1 MNQLHE
7 HGTLTPLAEANG
19 NRMHEPHLEADAS
32 TLRATEH
39 EALQASIEA
48 LNKKLVA
55 STLARVQKE
64 GAIRKS
70 LEQYQQQLAASN
82 QAREEL
88 SITVTTALKKLVL
101 ATSAQADR
109 MDSVE
114 TRLTGLAKH
123 QCGCASQSAPG
134 WSAYLERHGVSLVA
148 LAVAVFTLGLH
159 LLG

>member
-19 NRMHEPHLEADAS
+19 NTMHESHLEADAS
-32 TLRATEH
+32 AQQATEH

-55 STLARVQKE
+55 TTLARVQKE
-64 GAIRKS
+64 GAIRKH
-70 LEQYQQQLAASN
+70 LEQCQQQLAASN
-82 QAREEL
+82 QAREGL
-88 SITVTTALKKLVL
+88 SITVTTALKKLAL
-101 ATSAQADR
+101 AASTQADR
-109 MDSVE
+109 VDSVE
-114 TRLTGLAKH
+114 ARLTGLAER
-123 QCGCASQSAPG
+123 QCKCVAQSAAG
-134 WSAYLERHGVSLVA
+134 WPAYLERHGVSLVA